1 MARRR
6 PSDEHLH
13 HEAWAIPYGDLLTL
27 LLAFFIAM
35 YAVSVVDADKY
46 QVLSQSLSTAF
57 SVQTAVDPI
66 QIGEPTLEESPV
78 SEDVPRSLSP
88 PELISGQMPQQPTEM
103 DPPSPTAVALAAI
116 LGQVSKEERE
126 RIASEI
132 QTMSNEIQATMGEL
146 VEDGRIQ
153 IKRQPYWIEVAINSN
168 LLFSSGSATL
178 DAGARPL
185 LTELAEVLKGHDIR
199 IHVEGH
205 TDNRPISNVIYPSN
219 WELSSG
225 RAATVVNLFAQN
237 GVEPDRMVAIGYGEF
252 HPIESNATEAGR
264 ARNRRVSI
272 IVLPALSETRSSA
285 LVEPERLRAD
295 WESGSGARP

>member
-1 MARRR
+1 MARSRHA
-6 PSDEHLH
+6 DEHLR

-27 LLAFFIAM
+27 LLAFFVAM

-57 SVQTAVDPI
+57 SVPTAVDPI
-66 QIGEPTLEESPV
+66 QVGEPTLEEAPI
-78 SEDVPRSLSP
+78 SEDVPRSLAP
-88 PELISGQMPQQPTEM
+88 PEVISGQMPQPRPEL
-103 DPPSPTAVALAAI
+103 DPLSPTAVALAAI
-116 LGQVSKEERE
+116 LGQVSEAERVK
-126 RIASEI
+126 IITEI
-132 QTMSNEIQATMGEL
+132 QGMSEELQSAMGEL
-146 VEDGRIQ
+146 IKEGRIQ
-153 IKRQPYWIEVAINSN
+153 IKRQPYWIEIAINSN

-178 DAGARPL
+178 DPAARPML
-185 LTELAEVLKGHDIR
+185 VEIAQRLKGHDVR

-237 GVEPDRMVAIGYGEF
+237 GVDPEQMVAIGYGEF
-252 HPIESNATEAGR
+252 HPVAPNDTEEGR

-272 IVLPALSETRSSA
+272 IVLPAVDQVRSLRS
-285 LVEPERLRAD
+285 LELGEPSSDKEQ
-295 WESGSGARP
+295 GQG

>member
-1 MARRR
+1 MRRR
-6 PSDEHLH
+6 RHSEDHLR

-27 LLAFFIAM
+27 LLAFFVAM

-57 SVQTAVDPI
+57 SVPTAVDPI
-66 QIGEPTLEESPV
+66 QIGEPTLEESPI

-88 PELISGQMPQQPTEM
+88 PELISAQMPQRQAEPN
-103 DPPSPTAVALAAI
+103 PGSPTAVALAAI
-116 LGQVSKEERE
+116 LGQVPQEERE
-126 RIASEI
+126 RLAGEI
-132 QTMSNEIQATMGEL
+132 QTMANELQLAMGEL

-178 DAGARPL
+178 DQTARPML
-185 LTELAEVLKGHDIR
+185 AELARVLRGHDVR

-237 GVEPDRMVAIGYGEF
+237 GVDPKRMVAIGYGEF
-252 HPIESNATEAGR
+252 RPIESNATEAGR

-272 IVLPALSETRSSA
+272 IVLPSLIQTHSTT

-295 WESGSGARP
+295 WESDSG